1 MSMWRRCREL
11 LSRRFHPSDE
21 QLVAW
26 ILKDE
31 QGALPEAGHLS
42 RCPHCQRRL
51 QRFRETLGMLER
63 LWPQPHGEEEEIRN
77 LHASLM
83 QRLKESASPV
93 NAATERRLLGKAAE
107 DPRYREAVP
116 EILRTLVGPRALA
129 RASRT
134 DAAAAG
140 TSAR

>member
-1 MSMWRRCREL
+1 MTLWQRCREFL
-11 LSRRFHPSDE
+11 GRRLHPSDGR
-21 QLVAW
+21 LVSW
-26 ILKDE
+26 ILDE
-31 QGALPEAGHLS
+31 GQGALPDAGHVS
-42 RCPHCQRRL
+42 RCQHCQRRL
-51 QRFRETLGMLER
+51 QRFRETLGMLEK
-63 LWPQPHGEEEEIRN
+63 LWPQPHGEEEEIWN

-93 NAATERRLLGKAAE
+93 SAATERRLLGKAAG
-107 DPRYREAVP
+107 DPRYHEAVP

-129 RASRT
+129 QASRR